1 MQERHAQVL
10 VINKERGQKFYY
22 LLFGLKEEQVEVGI
36 GKTAHL
42 TWTLA
47 LSYNRFTVDNN
58 Q

>member
-42 TWTLA
+42 T
-47 LSYNRFTVDNN
+47 
-58 Q
+58 